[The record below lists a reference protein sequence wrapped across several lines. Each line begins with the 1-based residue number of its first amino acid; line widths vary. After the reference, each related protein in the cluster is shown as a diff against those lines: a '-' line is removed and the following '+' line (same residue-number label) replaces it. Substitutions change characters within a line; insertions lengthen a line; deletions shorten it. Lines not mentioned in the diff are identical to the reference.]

1 VTATTVGGAGIGILL
16 MPFLIRRSSFTSGV
30 WLMRLAILCAVL
42 ALGLISPVLAQEAA
56 LQYPLAVA
64 ADANGVVF
72 VADLDLPGVWKVQDG
87 KAEIYFQASKRFRT
101 PLNRVRCLAIDG
113 DGKLLAGDS
122 ATREVYRFG
131 DDAKPEPLTNG
142 YIGIPSAI
150 AVGQDGTIFVAD
162 LETERIW
169 SFPKDGLKKG
179 EEPTEV
185 AVVAGVRGLGFDA
198 DHKLLLCT
206 TIEDPIRR
214 VGEGGK
220 LEVLVKGRPFEMPHQ
235 LVVGKDGSYF
245 VTDNYAAT
253 LWQVPAGGGEPNAF
267 IKGEPFVKPVGLSK
281 RGDDLLVADPHAK
294 AVFVVTPDAKVT
306 TLVTAM

>member
-1 VTATTVGGAGIGILL
+1 
-16 MPFLIRRSSFTSGV
+16 
-30 WLMRLAILCAVL
+30 MRLAILCTFLVL
-42 ALGLISPVLAQEAA
+42 AVKSPANAQEAA
-56 LQYPLAVA
+56 LQYPLAVV
-64 ADANGVVF
+64 ADANGVVY
-72 VADLDLPGVWKVQDG
+72 VADLDLPGIWKVQDG
-87 KAEIYFQASKRFRT
+87 KAEIYFQGSKRFRT

-122 ATREVYRFG
+122 ATREVYRFS

-150 AVGQDGTIFVAD
+150 LTGPDGTIFVAD
-162 LETERIW
+162 LEVERIW

-185 AVVAGVRGLGFDA
+185 AVVAGVRGLAFDA
-198 DHKLLLCT
+198 DGKLLLAT

-214 VGEGGK
+214 VGEEGK
-220 LEVLVKGRPFEMPHQ
+220 LEVLVKGRPFEFPHQ
-235 LVVGKDGSYF
+235 IVVGKDGSYF

-253 LWQVPAGGGEPNAF
+253 LWQVPAGGGEPKAF
-267 IKGEPFVKPVGLSK
+267 VKGEPFVKPVGLGQ

-294 AVFVVTPDAKVT
+294 AVFVVSPDAKVT
-306 TLVTAM
+306 TLVKAP